1 MMKKFEMDFCGN
13 RRSTDFLFTGL
24 ASKGDG
30 KTLFG
35 GSNDPAGNPN
45 RFFGIRQGKRE
56 PNFFADGR
64 GSGGFDKHTDV
75 TDVAD
80 KILAQEIIDFII
92 DQYRTIA
99 PVIGAT
105 ALILPT
111 IQLAQQLKLL
121 GDGHVTDQVDQ
132 ARRYSGFVRNGV
144 SAFRHLFKSFT
155 VVKQRGRKKVRPTLK
170 LALKRR

>member
-1 MMKKFEMDFCGN
+1 MKKIGMRYCED
-13 RRSTDFLFTGL
+13 RRPTDFLLAGL

-30 KTLFG
+30 KALFG
-35 GSNDPAGNPN
+35 GSNDSAGNPN
-45 RFFGIRQGKRE
+45 RFFGIRQRKRE

-64 GSGGFDKHTDV
+64 GSGSFDKHTDV

-80 KILAQEIIDFII
+80 KILAQEVIDFII
-92 DQYRTIA
+92 DQNRTIV

-111 IQLAQQLKLL
+111 IQLAQQLELL
-121 GDGHVTDQVDQ
+121 RDAHVTDQVDQ

-144 SAFRHLFKSFT
+144 PAIRHSVKSFT
-155 VVKQRGRKKVRPTLK
+155 VVQQRRRKKMRPTLEPS
-170 LALKRR
+170 LNRR

>member
-1 MMKKFEMDFCGN
+1 MMKKFGMRFCGD
-13 RRSTDFLFTGL
+13 RRPTDFLLTGL

-30 KTLFG
+30 KALFG